1 MSSLNNKIIVLTGA
15 TGGIGS
21 SSAELLAKEKA
32 ILFLTAINRDKL
44 AKLQKK
50 LQKQTVTEAYT
61 ADLAKEAEVKKLAQY
76 IQKKFKRI
84 DVLIHTAAVFHI
96 HPLHEFT
103 ASQFAQTMDVNVK
116 SIFLLVKYLLGL
128 LKKSQSAHLII
139 VASISAH
146 HGWLYGGA
154 YCASKSALVTMAQSL
169 REELTKYGIRVS
181 VVSPGQVDTKMSLYS
196 PDNIKRKS
204 MLHPQDV
211 GELILY
217 AAKLTK
223 RAYFSEVIIR
233 PVGL

>member
-15 TGGIGS
+15 TGGIGN
-21 SSAELLAKEKA
+21 ATAKLLVNEKA
-32 ILFLTAINRDKL
+32 TLFLTAKNQVRL

-50 LQKQTVTEAYT
+50 LQKQTIIEAYT
-61 ADLAKEAEVKKLAQY
+61 ADLAKEVEVIKLAKY

-139 VASISAH
+139 V
-146 HGWLYGGA
+146 
-154 YCASKSALVTMAQSL
+154 
-169 REELTKYGIRVS
+169 
-181 VVSPGQVDTKMSLYS
+181 
-196 PDNIKRKS
+196 
-204 MLHPQDV
+204 
-211 GELILY
+211 
-217 AAKLTK
+217 
-223 RAYFSEVIIR
+223 
-233 PVGL
+233 